1 VYSHVHFSGPVEQF
15 SREQLG
21 TQVQSKVNIETL
33 MLTYQLTPRISLSAT
48 LPFLSASRRQ
58 QAQYATLHT
67 AGISDVTVGG
77 QYWLRSPKSERSG
90 FNNVQFSLSL
100 LMPTGKDNIENNVI
114 TTYGGTAQQ
123 QRPDY
128 SVQPGGGSWGAVYGW
143 QAFQSLGNN
152 TIAFFDGSY
161 VMTQGGHKDF
171 WTSHGGTASNP
182 PAATRGLT
190 QFDAIQDSYMLE
202 VGLSHPAPK
211 IPGLGLT
218 FSVRDEGVPAHN
230 LLGDDLG
237 FRRPGFGIALTPGF
251 IYTNGN
257 HMLQFSVGKA
267 IFRDRTRS
275 VAEEVNGTKAGDAA
289 FANYI
294 WQAAYTLKMPKKGT
308 AVQALPQVSSARSS
322 KGTVQ
327 TASAAAAVPAR
338 DPDSFKPFTNLKTME
353 GRKKALKDVS
363 GKVTVVNFFYPR
375 CPFCN
380 VEMPEMQKLYDK
392 YKDRGVSVVWINIL
406 PEEVPLIPGWMVAK
420 NLNVPVLIGASQD
433 SLMKDYQVNA
443 TPTTYILGDKG
454 QVLFYESG
462 YTPGDEKKVEEK
474 IAQALNLPVSGT
486 VAASSTQQQ

>member
-1 VYSHVHFSGPVEQF
+1 VHFSGPVEQF

-33 MLTYQLTPRISLSAT
+33 MLTYQLTPRLSVSGS

-58 QAQYATLHT
+58 QAQYGTLHT
-67 AGISDVTVGG
+67 SGISDISVGA

-90 FNNVQFSLSL
+90 FNNVQFSLGVL
-100 LMPTGKDNIENNVI
+100 APTGKDNEQNNIV
-114 TTYGGTAQQ
+114 TTYGGTASLQT
-123 QRPDY
+123 PDY
-128 SVQPGGGSWGAVYGW
+128 SVQPGGGSWGMLMGW
-143 QAFQSLGNN
+143 QAFQSLGNQ
-152 TIAFFDGSY
+152 TVAFFDGTYLMS
-161 VMTQGGHKDF
+161 QGGHHDF
-171 WTSHGGTASNP
+171 WTSHGGTSNGP
-182 PAATRGLT
+182 PSPTKGLT

-202 VGLSHPAPK
+202 VGVSHPAPK

-218 FSVRDEGVPAHN
+218 LSVRDEGVPAHN
-230 LLGDDLG
+230 ILGDNLG

-257 HMLQFSVGKA
+257 HMLQFTVGKA
-267 IFRDRTRS
+267 IFRDRTKS
-275 VAEEVNGTKAGDAA
+275 VAEEVNGVHEGDAA

-294 WQAAYTLKMPKKGT
+294 WQAAYTLKMPKKGAPT
-308 AVQALPQVSSARSS
+308 EALPQVSSA
-322 KGTVQ
+322 KAPKAGTVQ
-327 TASAAAAVPAR
+327 TASAAPAPPQK
-338 DPDSFKPFTNLKTME
+338 DPETFKPFTNLRTME

-363 GKVTVVNFFYPR
+363 SKVTVVNFFYPR

-392 YKDRGVSVVWINIL
+392 YKDKGVSVVWINIL

-420 NLNVPVLIGASQD
+420 NLTVPVLIGASQE
-433 SLMKDYQVNA
+433 SLMKDYQVSA

-462 YTPGDEKKVEEK
+462 YAPGDEKKVEAK
-474 IAQALNLPVSGT
+474 VAAALNLPAPAAADGT
-486 VAASSTQQQ
+486 TQQQ